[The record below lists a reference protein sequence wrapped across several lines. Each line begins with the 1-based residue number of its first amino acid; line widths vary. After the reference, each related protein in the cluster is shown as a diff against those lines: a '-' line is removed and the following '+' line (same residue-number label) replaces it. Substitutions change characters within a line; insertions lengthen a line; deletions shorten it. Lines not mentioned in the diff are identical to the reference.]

1 MTQIYFQTHGCSTNQ
16 SESEVMMGLL
26 ADARFLIVQDA
37 GEADILI
44 LNICTVKGE
53 ETALREIRKTSEAY
67 PKKKLIVAGC
77 LTKTI
82 LREARKIR
90 EDVNFISTHNIKSIV
105 EVVEEILFGNVIEAT
120 GADSYKKINLPKLRS
135 NSVVGIVPILSGCAN
150 YCSYCS
156 VKYVKGKLLS
166 YDIEDIE
173 KEMAY
178 CVDSGC
184 KEIWVTSQDNAAYML
199 EREKISKLPQLIN
212 KLTAIEGKYF
222 IRIGMMNPGHLLDI
236 LEPMADAF
244 KSDKVFKFLHVPVQS
259 GNDDILNLMK
269 RNYRLADFKKIVEVF
284 RKRVP
289 NLTLSTDIIAG
300 FPTETEQQF
309 NDSLELMKE
318 IKPDVLNI
326 SRFQPRPG
334 TEAAKMEG
342 RVDGGIAK
350 NRTRLLTEIF
360 ANIARMNN
368 ERWEGWQGEILI
380 DEKGKDD
387 TWVGRNAYYK
397 PVIVRGDVKQ
407 GDFVKVRIGNVT
419 SYDLR
424 GDIIY

>member
-326 SRFQPRPG
+326 SRFQP
-334 TEAAKMEG
+334 
-342 RVDGGIAK
+342 
-350 NRTRLLTEIF
+350 
-360 ANIARMNN
+360 
-368 ERWEGWQGEILI
+368 
-380 DEKGKDD
+380 
-387 TWVGRNAYYK
+387 
-397 PVIVRGDVKQ
+397 
-407 GDFVKVRIGNVT
+407 
-419 SYDLR
+419 
-424 GDIIY
+424 